1 MRILLVEDD
10 PLLGDGLAVGLRQS
24 GFAVDWLKDG
34 ASADRALKSE
44 PFDLLVLDLGLPQ
57 LSGMEVL
64 RRLRARGQALPV
76 LILTAR
82 DATGN
87 KVEGLDAG
95 ADDYLVK
102 PVDLDELAAR
112 VRALARRAAGRAAPE
127 IRHGDIVLDPAAHR
141 VTRAGEAVE
150 LSTREFALL
159 VALLENAGR
168 VMTRAQLETTLY
180 GWGEEPDSNALEVH
194 IHHLRRKLGPDL
206 IRTLRGVGYLVERRD
221 GEDRP

>member
-24 GFAVDWLKDG
+24 GFAVDWVRDG
-34 ASADRALKSE
+34 TAADRALKSE

-64 RRLRARGQALPV
+64 RRLRSRGQALPV

-82 DATGN
+82 DATGD
-87 KVEGLDAG
+87 KVDGLDAG

-127 IRHGDIVLDPAAHR
+127 IRHGDIALDPAARR
-141 VTRAGEAVE
+141 VSRAGETVE

-159 VALLENAGR
+159 VALLENTGR
-168 VMTRAQLETTLY
+168 VMTRAQLENTLY

-194 IHHLRRKLGPDL
+194 IHHLRRKLGADL
-206 IRTLRGVGYLVERRD
+206 IRTLRGVGYLVEKV
-221 GEDRP
+221 PAP